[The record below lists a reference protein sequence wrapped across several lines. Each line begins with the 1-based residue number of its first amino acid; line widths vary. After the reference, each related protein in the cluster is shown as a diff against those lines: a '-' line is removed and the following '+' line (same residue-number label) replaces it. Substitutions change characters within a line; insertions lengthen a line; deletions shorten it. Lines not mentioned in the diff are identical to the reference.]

1 MKPNEI
7 CVNGHEWNL
16 FELNSF
22 REKIASPSQALVT
35 AALEQG
41 LGLRL
46 LRTDIDEVFHPLEK
60 EQTKTQMNLNPLSE
74 IEHKIDHYVSYR
86 VFFLCEAAKDAGD

>member
-1 MKPNEI
+1 MKPNEV

-16 FELNSF
+16 FEWNSF
-22 REKIASPSQALVT
+22 REKIASPSQARVT

-46 LRTDIDEVFHPLEK
+46 LRTDIDEVFHPLEERTNK
-60 EQTKTQMNLNPLSE
+60 NPDEFESQKGTLLLNSSFKFKTRITRN
-74 IEHKIDHYVSYR
+74 
-86 VFFLCEAAKDAGD
+86 

>member
-16 FELNSF
+16 IELNSF
-22 REKIASPSQALVT
+22 REKIASPSQARAHVT
-35 AALEQG
+35 AALEKG

-46 LRTDIDEVFHPLEK
+46 LRTDIDEVFHLLEK
-60 EQTKTQMNLNPLSE
+60 RTNKNPDEFESFE
-74 IEHKIDHYVSYR
+74 WD
-86 VFFLCEAAKDAGD
+86 

>member
-1 MKPNEI
+1 MNRHLES
-7 CVNGHEWNL
+7 L
-16 FELNSF
+16 DR
-22 REKIASPSQALVT
+22 RECQADSRHNTHTQTLKKIVRVT

-60 EQTKTQMNLNPLSE
+60 RTNKKQKP
-74 IEHKIDHYVSYR
+74 R
-86 VFFLCEAAKDAGD
+86 